1 MQSTQYKTIEDISTY
16 KTTFN
21 IKLEEVLSQLGK
33 VTIDNGTTRTFVK
46 KQTEEFSKVHS
57 ILEMTREDIKKL
69 QKDILDLPVIDSLYW
84 TEEYIDKYLPF
95 KI

>member
-1 MQSTQYKTIEDISTY
+1 MEDITNY
-16 KTTFN
+16 KTTFS
-21 IKLEEVLSQLGK
+21 IKLEEVLSQLSR
-33 VTIDNGTTRTFVK
+33 VTVDNGTTRTLVK

-57 ILEMTREDIKKL
+57 ILEMTQEDIKKL
-69 QKDILDLPVIDSLYW
+69 QKDIIELPVIDSLYW

>member
-1 MQSTQYKTIEDISTY
+1 M
-16 KTTFN
+16 
-21 IKLEEVLSQLGK
+21 
-33 VTIDNGTTRTFVK
+33 
-46 KQTEEFSKVHS
+46 HS

-69 QKDILDLPVIDSLYW
+69 QKDIIELPVIDSLYW

>member
-1 MQSTQYKTIEDISTY
+1 MEDITNY
-16 KTTFN
+16 KTTFS
-21 IKLEEVLSQLGK
+21 IKLEEVLSQLSR
-33 VTIDNGTTRTFVK
+33 VTVDNGTTRTLVK

-57 ILEMTREDIKKL
+57 ILEMTGEDIKKL
-69 QKDILDLPVIDSLYW
+69 QKDIIELPVIDSLYW